1 MYLMNKWMF
10 FCYFKF
16 YICILGRYD
25 VFLFNVECLDCE
37 KDIFFKIEDLI
48 SRGFWFGS
56 FRIYDGNLILCLN
69 LIRMYFYMV

>member
-48 SRGFWFGS
+48 S
-56 FRIYDGNLILCLN
+56 
-69 LIRMYFYMV
+69 